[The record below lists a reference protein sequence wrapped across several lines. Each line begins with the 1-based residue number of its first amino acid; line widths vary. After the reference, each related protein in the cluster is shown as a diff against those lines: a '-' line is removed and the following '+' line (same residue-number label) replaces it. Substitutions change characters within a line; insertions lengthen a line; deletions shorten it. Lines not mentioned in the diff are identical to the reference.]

1 MEDKIK
7 SFKNE
12 VKSELWKA
20 SNNVYYDYSQC
31 GRNEKQYLEQLEKLF
46 ILLLGIENTFEHF
59 RVNERLDL
67 LRKENLANRCEK

>member
-31 GRNEKQYLEQLEKLF
+31 GRNEKDYLEQLEKLF
-46 ILLLGIENTFEHF
+46 NLLHEIEKTFEHF
-59 RVNERLDL
+59 KVNERLDL